1 MGKKIARIIG
11 RVLLVVLVTI
21 VMLVGTLFI
30 MIKRICSDSA
40 PAARNLFISQFL
52 NQVR

>member
-40 PAARNLFISQFL
+40 PAAEIFYINSS
-52 NQVR
+52 

>member
-21 VMLVGTLFI
+21 VMLVGTFI
-30 MIKRICSDSA
+30 HYD
-40 PAARNLFISQFL
+40 
-52 NQVR
+52 

>member
-30 MIKRICSDSA
+30 MIKRKIGRA
-40 PAARNLFISQFL
+40 H
-52 NQVR
+52 V